1 MEEKIMLSKYRN
13 MSLGRIWAGYL
24 VGFLAFSS
32 VASAK
37 SNIANL
43 RVEYQ
48 KAPLGIEVMRPRFSW
63 QMVSDDHQ
71 RGWKQTAYEIVVTD
85 EEGKMVWNSGVVKS
99 DKSLN
104 INYVGESLSPTTRY
118 AWSLNVWNQK
128 KEKMTASSSF
138 ETGLLMRENYNHS
151 VNSLVQATDSSLS
164 DVAGK
169 LKTWD
174 GAMWIGRKMGATM
187 FYAPYLPVF
196 RLHFKLQL
204 DKKSKSTH
212 AGFIFGANDPRLMD
226 RNKNILGVENGYNT
240 SYIKVEIDISPVAKN
255 QDAQLYVYRQG
266 YKVGE
271 DDSKPIASAPI
282 PQSIINRANQY
293 EAHQVDI
300 AVNAGQTEIRIDGC
314 EKPVGSW
321 VLNPTGK
328 RGGDYEA
335 YPVVGDLGFAVPT
348 KQKVT
353 FSDVVVKNFRNPQSV
368 ITTVQEEP
376 RFLNGGKEG
385 LNVFVEA
392 KVNSAPMLRT
402 TFATDSKKIAKA
414 RIYASARGIYDLYLN
429 GKRLTDAYFN
439 PGVTQYD
446 KSQTYQIFDVTHL
459 LKSGASHTL
468 GAILSEG
475 WWSGG
480 STFVSDKWNFFGD
493 RQSLL
498 AKLQIT
504 YEDGSVQNIV
514 TDPKTWKTFEDGPVR
529 YASFFQGEVYDAQ
542 DEQEVKGW
550 DSANYDDRHWQ
561 EAVEVKEGGVFPLSK
576 DYQMFADIASPIM
589 PIDTLTAMK
598 MEEVRPGV
606 YVYDLGQNMA
616 GVPLLRFHGLKSG
629 TEVKVRFAE
638 IKYPDLPQYK
648 EHVGMIMTENLRVA
662 QSQDIYVAKGGEE
675 EVFSPRFT
683 YHGFRYIEITGIDK
697 PLPTEDVK
705 AIAISSMDGLR
716 SNYETSDADI
726 NRLWLNTVWST
737 RSNFMSVPTDCPQRN
752 ERLGWMGDISV
763 FGRSASFLT
772 DASQFLRRY
781 LVSVRDMQS
790 EKGRF
795 PDVAPTGCGF
805 GGLLWG
811 SAGITVPWECYQQYG
826 DLAVLEEHYDAMKRY
841 VAYIL
846 KDCIDPKT
854 NVIVQQRQWGDLGD
868 WLSLEDGK
876 NDKSLIWES
885 YFVFDL
891 DIMTQVATIL
901 NKVEDAR
908 WFAQLAQQR
917 RAFFAKTYV
926 DESTGKTLFSAFDEK
941 RKGQL
946 VDTQTSYVLPL
957 AFHVVDGECAMK
969 MEKNLKET
977 IERSNGTYPSYS
989 LLTGFIGTA
998 WISKALSERGLS
1010 DVAYRLLSQDT
1021 FPSWLYPV
1029 RNGAT
1034 TVWERLNSYTI
1045 KDGFGKNNSMNSFNH
1060 YSFGAV
1066 VAWMYNYS
1074 LGIRRDEASPGF
1086 KHFILQPEVDATG
1099 HLTFAQGHYD
1109 SMYGRIESRWECKK
1123 GITVYAFTI
1132 PANTSA
1138 TVILPAKSF
1147 GSVRMNGKPVSKCQ
1161 THAVFD
1167 KENKLLKMELVSGKY
1182 EFQID
1187 IE

>member
-1 MEEKIMLSKYRN
+1 MKKIYRDF
-13 MSLGRIWAGYL
+13 SFLGLYAGHL
-24 VGFLAFSS
+24 VGFLAFSA
-32 VASAK
+32 VLNAK
-37 SNIANL
+37 TDLANL
-43 RVEYQ
+43 KVEYQ
-48 KAPLGIEVMRPRFSW
+48 KAPLGVEVMKPRFSW
-63 QMVSDDHQ
+63 QMVADDNQ
-71 RGWKQTAYEIVVTD
+71 RGWKQTAYEIIVTD
-85 EEGKMVWNSGVVKS
+85 EKGKQVWNSGVVKS
-99 DKSLN
+99 DNALN
-104 INYVGESLSPTTRY
+104 IAYMGEPLSPTTRY
-118 AWSLNVWNQK
+118 VWSLYVWNQK
-128 KEKMTASSSF
+128 KEKMAASSSF
-138 ETGLLMRENYNHS
+138 ETGLVMRENYNHA
-151 VNSLVQATDSSLS
+151 VNALVDA
-164 DVAGK
+164 K
-169 LKTWD
+169 
-174 GAMWIGRKMGATM
+174 WIGRKEGATM

-204 DKKSKSTH
+204 DRKSKSTQ

-226 RNKNILGVENGYNT
+226 RNKNILGVENAYNA
-240 SYIKVEIDISPVAKN
+240 SYIKVMIDISPLAKN
-255 QDAQLYVYRQG
+255 EDAQLLVYRKG

-271 DDSKPIASAPI
+271 DDSKPIFSKPI
-282 PQSIINRANQY
+282 PQTLISSANQY

-300 AVNAGQTEIRIDGC
+300 AVNAGQTDIRIDGS
-314 EKPVGSW
+314 EKPVASL

-335 YPVVGDLGFAVPT
+335 YPVVGDMGFAVPA
-348 KQKVT
+348 KQRAT
-353 FSDVVVKNFRNPQSV
+353 FSDVVVRNFRNPQSV
-368 ITTVQEEP
+368 ITTIQETP
-376 RFLNGGKEG
+376 RLLSGGKEG
-385 LNVFVEA
+385 LNMFVEP
-392 KVNSAPMLRT
+392 KENSAPMLRT
-402 TFATDSKKIAKA
+402 VFATNGKKIAKA
-414 RIYASARGIYDLYLN
+414 RIYATARGIYDLYLN
-429 GKRLTDAYFN
+429 GKRLTNAYFN

-446 KSQTYQIFDVTHL
+446 KSQTYQTFDVTQL
-459 LKSGASHTL
+459 IKSDTNNVI
-468 GAILSEG
+468 GAILAEG

-480 STFVSDKWNFFGD
+480 STFISENWNFFGD

-498 AKLQIT
+498 AKLRIT
-504 YEDGSVQNIV
+504 YEDGSVQDIV
-514 TDPKTWKTFEDGPVR
+514 TDPKTWKTFDDGPVR
-529 YASFFQGEVYDAQ
+529 YGSFFQGEVYDAQ

-550 DSANYDDRHWQ
+550 ATADYDDKHWQ
-561 EAVEVKEGGVFPLSK
+561 EAVEVKEGNVFPLSK
-576 DYQMFADIASPIM
+576 DYQLLADMASPIM
-589 PIDTLTAMK
+589 PIDTLTAK
-598 MEEVRPGV
+598 SMEEVRPGV

-629 TEVKVRFAE
+629 TEVKIRFAE

-662 QSQDIYVAKGGEE
+662 QSQDIYIAKGGAE

-683 YHGFRYIEITGIDK
+683 YHGFRYVEITGVDK
-697 PLPTEDVK
+697 PLAKEDVK
-705 AIAISSMDGLR
+705 AIAISSMDGLK
-716 SNYETSDADI
+716 SHYETSDADI

-763 FGRSASFLT
+763 FGRSATFLT
-772 DASQFLRRY
+772 DAAQFLRRY
-781 LVSVRDMQS
+781 LISVRDMQS
-790 EKGRF
+790 DKGRF

-826 DLAVLEEHYDAMKRY
+826 DKAMLSEHYDAMKRY
-841 VAYIL
+841 IAYVL
-846 KDCIDPKT
+846 KECIDPKT
-854 NVIVQQRQWGDLGD
+854 NIIVQQRKWGDLGD

-891 DIMTQVATIL
+891 DIMTRVATLL
-901 NKVEDAR
+901 NKVEDAQ

-926 DESTGKTLFSAFDEK
+926 DGATGKTLFSAFDAK

-957 AFHVVDGECAMK
+957 AFHVVDEECAKK
-969 MEKNLKET
+969 MERNLKET
-977 IERSNGTYPSYS
+977 IERSNGSYPSYS

-998 WISKALSERGLS
+998 WISKALSDRGMS
-1010 DVAYRLLSQDT
+1010 DVAYRLLSQDS

-1029 RNGAT
+1029 KIGAT

-1074 LGIRRDEASPGF
+1074 LGIKRDETSPGF

-1099 HLTFAQGHYD
+1099 HLTSAQGYYD
-1109 SMYGRIESRWECKK
+1109 SMYGRIESRWECKD
-1123 GITVYAFTI
+1123 GATVYAFTI

-1138 TVILPAKSF
+1138 TVILPAASLH
-1147 GSVRMNGKPVSKCQ
+1147 SVRLDGKHPNRRLTK
-1161 THAVFD
+1161 AVFD
-1167 KENKLLKMELVSGKY
+1167 KQKKQVRMELVSGKY
-1182 EFQID
+1182 EFLV
-1187 IE
+1187 ESHNSSL